1 MLKRIISLLP
11 LIMCFACKL
20 YAQTIVPSIDLQQ
33 QMCEEECTFLSQ
45 MDPLLQ
51 HRQSEAIKVA
61 MQGDTTALMQI
72 RRSRNQAPTINDGVK
87 MHYVSPTLCLFL
99 PKQDEGKLRPLLVYF
114 HGGGWCFGSIN
125 SCAKFCA
132 EVACAANCG
141 VLAVD
146 YRLAPAYP
154 FPAALNDCVAAYQ
167 FARSH
172 ATEWGIDATHILV
185 GGDSAGGQLALATAL
200 SEPSVRAVIPIYP
213 VTKLYAEPTP
223 SWQQYA
229 QGYGNDAELM
239 HTFNRAYA
247 GQQTHHPLA
256 SVALAPD
263 SALTKLPPVLF
274 IAAGHDVLYDQGRA
288 FVSRLVSLHHPVEDH
303 VFPTATH
310 LFITVPGQ
318 PTAFAEAV
326 KIVASYIRKN

>member
-1 MLKRIISLLP
+1 
-11 LIMCFACKL
+11 MCFACKL
-20 YAQTIVPSIDLQQ
+20 CTQVIVPSTQLQQ
-33 QMCEEECTFLSQ
+33 QMREDERTFLSQ
-45 MDPLLQ
+45 MDPQLQ
-51 HRQSEAIKVA
+51 HRQSEAIKAA

-72 RRSRNQAPTINDGVK
+72 RRSRNKVPTINDSVK
-87 MHYVSPTLCLFL
+87 MHYISPKLCLFM
-99 PKQDEGKLRPLLVYF
+99 PKQNKGRLRPLLVYF

-132 EVACAANCG
+132 EVACVADCG

-146 YRLAPAYP
+146 YRLAPINP
-154 FPAALNDCVAAYQ
+154 FPAALNDCVAAYR
-167 FARSH
+167 FAHSH

-200 SEPSVRAVIPIYP
+200 SEPSVRAVISIYP
-213 VTKLYAEPTP
+213 VIKLYAEATP

-229 QGYGNDAELM
+229 KGYGNDAELM
-239 HTFNRAYA
+239 HTFNAAY
-247 GQQTHHPLA
+247 GREQTRHPLA

-263 SALTKLPPVLF
+263 SLLVKLPPVLF

-288 FVSRLVSLHHPVEDH
+288 FVARLKALNLPIEDH
-303 VFPTATH
+303 VFSTATH

-326 KIVASYIRKN
+326 KIVASYMPT